1 MKKFKEG
8 MYYVDTI
15 KPSFIS
21 VIGGEDFT
29 EMIGDFSGFSYLGVE
44 FDGDYVQLIN
54 TPAHGFI
61 IVRNPLTDGR
71 FIRLNEILKIKEE
84 EKMSEV
90 ENSKKLTLEE
100 RIEQLEQ
107 VKAELRIQIKKHNR
121 KGGVNE

>member
-15 KPSFIS
+15 KPAFIS

-29 EMIGDFSGFSYLGVE
+29 DMISDFSKFSYLGVE
-44 FDGDYVQLIN
+44 FGGDYVQLIN

-61 IVRNPLTDGR
+61 IVPNPIMDGR

-90 ENSKKLTLEE
+90 ENNKVLTLEE
-100 RIEQLEQ
+100 RIEQLEKE
-107 VKAELRIQIKKHNR
+107 KAELQIQIKK
-121 KGGVNE
+121 KT